1 MLYEYYNG
9 EYVPINLIEQIY
21 YEEKMNYE
29 YLCKVSDTCGIRID
43 GIPYHGDKNNEKDT
57 QPAQTFVPK
66 IIDNVLTHEYEEK
79 EKETMIWLCGMDEYD
94 GFGDKIRNIYNEA
107 IKNTSQDFIQKYLPR
122 IMKECEDAA
131 SKAVD
136 YARIDLDPYI
146 EEYIECELCN
156 SEFNRVELRK
166 NVLVF
171 MKSFCEKNKLQF
183 EETDH
188 HYNYEAYED
197 FTISWNK
204 EEEGE

>member
-1 MLYEYYNG
+1 MTIHGDML
-9 EYVPINLIEQIY
+9 QIY
-21 YEEKMNYE
+21 ADILAKEVDNEILRKTE
-29 YLCKVSDTCGIRID
+29 YIE
-43 GIPYHGDKNNEKDT
+43 N
-57 QPAQTFVPK
+57 K
-66 IIDNVLTHEYEEK
+66 INEEK

-136 YARIDLDPYI
+136 YARIDLDTYI

>member
-1 MLYEYYNG
+1 MEA
-9 EYVPINLIEQIY
+9 EWMAIHEAARE
-21 YEEKMNYE
+21 YEEYR
-29 YLCKVSDTCGIRID
+29 YLCDASRVHGIRIE
-43 GIPYHGDKNNEKDT
+43 GIPYHGDDDNNSDET
-57 QPAQTFVPK
+57 SSQTVVNK
-66 IIDNVLTHEYEEK
+66 IVDDVLTHEYEEK
-79 EKETMIWLCGMDEYD
+79 EKETMIWLCGMDEFD

-131 SKAVD
+131 SKTVD

-166 NVLVF
+166 NVIVF

>member
-1 MLYEYYNG
+1 MS
-9 EYVPINLIEQIY
+9 I
-21 YEEKMNYE
+21 
-29 YLCKVSDTCGIRID
+29 
-43 GIPYHGDKNNEKDT
+43 HGDILEIYADMLAKEVDYEILRKTEYIEN
-57 QPAQTFVPK
+57 K
-66 IIDNVLTHEYEEK
+66 INEEK

-166 NVLVF
+166 NVIVF

-204 EEEGE
+204 EEDGE